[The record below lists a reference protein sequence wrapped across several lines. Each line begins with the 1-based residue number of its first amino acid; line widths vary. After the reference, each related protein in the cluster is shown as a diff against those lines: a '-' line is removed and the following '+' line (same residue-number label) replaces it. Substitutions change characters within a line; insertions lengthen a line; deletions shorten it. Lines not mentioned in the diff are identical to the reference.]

1 MAATGNARSAAVRA
15 APPASA
21 PPRTPPRRSGSRRRC
36 RRRLG
41 CVAPVP
47 RRPATRLVERSGP
60 KGRETSADRSAS
72 RPHIA
77 RAEVHGR
84 FQRGSWLSP
93 CPNPSLA
100 ARASPKSGSFPRPEL
115 CCLGGH
121 QYYYPVR
128 LPLHCSGLRLW
139 PYTRASFRGYRPLR
153 GCSRVSPVACV
164 TFAACRLP
172 YAGGAPGCSRI
183 QGPECCLRPF
193 RPGSTPSAP
202 YGIGFRRGRVQVPYG
217 LQLCFTSLR
226 LRLSAVTGDFTT
238 GLLWRLTR
246 AGLSPAGHPD
256 LPGRY
261 AKRPLRGSGQGPV
274 PEMGPYSA
282 GQARG
287 SLTSRTAQS
296 PSRVVARSR
305 STAAATPEGRLTTE
319 ASAPDALAAAATSEA
334 GSSASPPGSATS
346 WVRSRT

>member
-1 MAATGNARSAAVRA
+1 MAAAGNARSAAVRA

-128 LPLHCSGLRLW
+128 LPRHGPGLRLW
-139 PYTRASFRGYRPLR
+139 PYTRASFRGYRPAY
-153 GCSRVSPVACV
+153 GCRRVSPVAWT
-164 TFAACRLP
+164 TFAACRPL
-172 YAGGAPGCSRI
+172 YAGAVPGCSRI
-183 QGPECCLRPF
+183 HGPDYCLRLTA
-193 RPGSTPSAP
+193 PGSAP
-202 YGIGFRRGRVQVPYG
+202 HGFLFRRGRVQLPYG
-217 LQLCFTSLR
+217 LQLCSTSLR

-238 GLLWRLTR
+238 GLLWRLAR
-246 AGLSPAGHPD
+246 AGLSPAGRPA
-256 LPGRY
+256 LAGRY
-261 AKRPLRGSGQGPV
+261 C
-274 PEMGPYSA
+274 
-282 GQARG
+282 
-287 SLTSRTAQS
+287 
-296 PSRVVARSR
+296 RSR
-305 STAAATPEGRLTTE
+305 K
-319 ASAPDALAAAATSEA
+319 
-334 GSSASPPGSATS
+334 
-346 WVRSRT
+346 WIV